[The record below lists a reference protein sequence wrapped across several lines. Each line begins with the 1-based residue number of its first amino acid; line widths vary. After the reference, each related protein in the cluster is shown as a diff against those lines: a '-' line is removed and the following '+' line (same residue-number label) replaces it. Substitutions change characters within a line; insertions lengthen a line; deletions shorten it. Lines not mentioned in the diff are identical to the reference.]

1 MNTIRDILVAIASI
15 ALIIYVSD
23 AMATKYKTN
32 ENMISCSYDSV
43 QELLIDVVSSDVK
56 ESIEK
61 QGFIFKAN
69 VIKENT
75 TTEDRKMTI
84 GNKAIYTCN
93 TSIEILIKADPN
105 NTANVSLIKSIS
117 NNTDTFKTTF
127 DRDYTVKENDSGT
140 TYWVQANK
148 ISEYEISNL
157 MKKSKE

>member
-1 MNTIRDILVAIASI
+1 MDMIRNMLITIASI
-15 ALIIYVSD
+15 AIIIYVSD
-23 AMATKYKTN
+23 AMATKYKTD
-32 ENMISCSYDSV
+32 ENMVSCSNNDV
-43 QELLIDVVSSDVK
+43 QDLLIDVVSKDAK

-93 TSIEILIKADPN
+93 TTIEIFIKAEPN
-105 NTANVSLIKSIS
+105 NATNVSFIRSIA
-117 NNTDTFKTTF
+117 NKDNDTFRVAY

-140 TYWVQANK
+140 NYWVQASK
-148 ISEYEISNL
+148 ISEYQISNS
-157 MKKSKE
+157 MKN